1 MFDRINPNNYASLT
15 GVLNRL
21 GTVWCCCYVS
31 RGDGG
36 LVLFHH
42 LYIHLSG
49 DLEQVQ
55 FLLDVFGV
63 FSLSCEAG
71 TNISPQSNDYSI
83 KQKVRRLRSSS
94 VWEPR

>member
-1 MFDRINPNNYASLT
+1 M
-15 GVLNRL
+15 
-21 GTVWCCCYVS
+21 WCLLFVS
-31 RGDGG
+31 GGDGG

-63 FSLSCEAG
+63 FSLCCDSG
-71 TNISPQSNDYSI
+71 TN
-83 KQKVRRLRSSS
+83 
-94 VWEPR
+94 